1 MNKQTKTTNNM
12 KKFFKVLLLAAVAL
26 MPVMGM
32 AQTENERDYA
42 WEQQMRSQQYL
53 DSVKAATKQA
63 EYEHEEKMLHLRN
76 ELKARQFNLFWNEDL
91 WLLFVFAGGT
101 ITIVILCLRHSRR
114 KAEDHKELI
123 NKLIDNNLL
132 NSTEPISKEAI
143 EALMKP
149 KKIEKERFI
158 GDATLLGLGIGLFVG
173 AREIIHS
180 GPEDFL
186 GLAGVILIGLGLFR
200 LIISTITTIIER
212 RNAKR
217 KLETKLMEE
226 AVRKQTTDIV
236 QEAEVIE
243 EK

>member
-1 MNKQTKTTNNM
+1 M

-32 AQTENERDYA
+32 AQDYNSPEAQYERTRQIKEY
-42 WEQQMRSQQYL
+42 E
-53 DSVKAATKQA
+53 DSVAG
-63 EYEHEEKMLHLRN
+63 
-76 ELKARQFNLFWNEDL
+76 ARQAQLDRHTERMAQLESDTQIRKINAIWDDDILIMVCFIAAGISV
-91 WLLFVFAGGT
+91 LL
-101 ITIVILCLRHSRR
+101 LCLRHSRR

-132 NSTEPISKEAI
+132 NSTEPISKETI

-149 KKIEKERFI
+149 NKTEKERFI

-173 AREIIHS
+173 ARALRG
-180 GPEDFL
+180 GPDDLLSFA
-186 GLAGVILIGLGLFR
+186 GMTLAGLGLFR
-200 LIISTITTIIER
+200 LIIRTITTIIER

-217 KLETKLMEE
+217 KLEKKLMEE
-226 AVRKQTTDIV
+226 AVRKQRTDIV

>member
-1 MNKQTKTTNNM
+1 M

-32 AQTENERDYA
+32 AQADKEHDYA
-42 WEQQMRSQQYL
+42 WERQMRSQEYL

-63 EYEHEEKMLHLRN
+63 EYEHEEKMLDIKN
-76 ELKARQFNLFWNEDL
+76 EFRAHRFNLFWDEDL
-91 WLLFVFAGGT
+91 WALFLLAGGT
-101 ITIVILCLRHSRR
+101 LTIVTLCLRHSRR

-149 KKIEKERFI
+149 KKSDKERYIF
-158 GDATLLGLGIGLFVG
+158 DATLLGIGLAASIISVVERLAEGFALISFILAGIGLLRIVTRATYSYF
-173 AREIIHS
+173 ENK
-180 GPEDFL
+180 
-186 GLAGVILIGLGLFR
+186 
-200 LIISTITTIIER
+200 
-212 RNAKR
+212 NAQK
-217 KLETKLMEE
+217 K
-226 AVRKQTTDIV
+226 TTDTA
-236 QEAEVIE
+236 QEAEIVE

>member
-1 MNKQTKTTNNM
+1 M

-32 AQTENERDYA
+32 AQTENKSDYA
-42 WEQQMRSQQYL
+42 WERQMRSQEYA
-53 DSVKAATKQA
+53 DSVQAAKQQA
-63 EYEHEEKMLHLRN
+63 QYAHEMAMHSMTSGY
-76 ELKARQFNLFWNEDL
+76 RQQRFDAFWNSGVL
-91 WLLFVFAGGT
+91 PCCILGAGA
-101 ITIVILCLRHSRR
+101 ILVLVLCLRHSRR

-149 KKIEKERFI
+149 KKSDKERFI

-200 LIISTITTIIER
+200 LIIRTITTIIER

-226 AVRKQTTDIV
+226 AVRKQRTDIV

>member
-1 MNKQTKTTNNM
+1 M

-32 AQTENERDYA
+32 AQETDSPETTYELKLKL
-42 WEQQMRSQQYL
+42 QQHE
-53 DSVKAATKQA
+53 DSVAGARLQLNNEHLQKMAEIRQQGQITKMRA
-63 EYEHEEKMLHLRN
+63 I
-76 ELKARQFNLFWNEDL
+76 WNEDL

-143 EALMKP
+143 EALMRP
-149 KKIEKERFI
+149 KKSEKDKYI
-158 GDATLLGLGIGLFVG
+158 TDATLLGI
-173 AREIIHS
+173 
-180 GPEDFL
+180 
-186 GLAGVILIGLGLFR
+186 GLAGAIICIAEDLQKNSELGLIFFILTGIALLR
-200 LIISTITTIIER
+200 IVTRATFSYFENK
-212 RNAKR
+212 NAQK
-217 KLETKLMEE
+217 KAAE
-226 AVRKQTTDIV
+226 AVREPKVKPIE
-236 QEAEVIE
+236 EAEVIE

>member
-1 MNKQTKTTNNM
+1 M

-32 AQTENERDYA
+32 AQDYNSPEAQYERTRQIKEY
-42 WEQQMRSQQYL
+42 E
-53 DSVKAATKQA
+53 DSVAG
-63 EYEHEEKMLHLRN
+63 
-76 ELKARQFNLFWNEDL
+76 ARQAQLDRHTERMAQLESDTQIRKINAIWDDDVLTMACFIA
-91 WLLFVFAGGT
+91 AG
-101 ITIVILCLRHSRR
+101 IIVLVLCLRHSRR

-132 NSTEPISKEAI
+132 NSSEPISKEAI

-149 KKIEKERFI
+149 KKTEKERFI

-173 AREIIHS
+173 ARALRG
-180 GPEDFL
+180 GPDDLLSFA
-186 GLAGVILIGLGLFR
+186 GMTLAGLGLLR
-200 LIISTITTIIER
+200 LIIRTITTIIER

-226 AVRKQTTDIV
+226 AVRKQRTDVV

>member
-1 MNKQTKTTNNM
+1 M

-32 AQTENERDYA
+32 AQNYNSPEAQYERTR
-42 WEQQMRSQQYL
+42 QIKQYE
-53 DSVKAATKQA
+53 DSVAG
-63 EYEHEEKMLHLRN
+63 
-76 ELKARQFNLFWNEDL
+76 ARQAQLDRHTERMAQLESDTQIRKINAIWDDDILIMACFIA
-91 WLLFVFAGGT
+91 AG
-101 ITIVILCLRHSRR
+101 IIVLVLCLRHSRR

-132 NSTEPISKEAI
+132 NSTEPISKETI

-149 KKIEKERFI
+149 KKTEKERFI

-173 AREIIHS
+173 ARALRG
-180 GPEDFL
+180 GPDDLLSFA
-186 GLAGVILIGLGLFR
+186 GMTLAGLGLLR
-200 LIISTITTIIER
+200 LFIRTVATVTGPYLFQGRR

-217 KLETKLMEE
+217 ELETKLMEE
-226 AVRKQTTDIV
+226 AVRKQRTDIV

>member
-1 MNKQTKTTNNM
+1 M

-32 AQTENERDYA
+32 AQNLDSSQAKWEREMRMRQYEDSVA
-42 WEQQMRSQQYL
+42 SARQAQLDKHAREMASIEQQAQITKMR
-53 DSVKAATKQA
+53 AI
-63 EYEHEEKMLHLRN
+63 
-76 ELKARQFNLFWNEDL
+76 WNEDL

-149 KKIEKERFI
+149 KKSEKERYIF
-158 GDATLLGLGIGLFVG
+158 DATLIGIG
-173 AREIIHS
+173 I
-180 GPEDFL
+180 
-186 GLAGVILIGLGLFR
+186 AGVLQDGLVHEVELAAYILAAIGLLRIVTRATF
-200 LIISTITTIIER
+200 SYFENK
-212 RNAKR
+212 NAQK
-217 KLETKLMEE
+217 KAAE
-226 AVRKQTTDIV
+226 AVREPKAKPIE
-236 QEAEVIE
+236 EAEVIE

>member
-1 MNKQTKTTNNM
+1 M

-32 AQTENERDYA
+32 AQDYNSPEAQYERTRQIKEY
-42 WEQQMRSQQYL
+42 E
-53 DSVKAATKQA
+53 DSVQAAKQQA
-63 EYEHEEKMLHLRN
+63 QYAHEMAMHSMKSGY
-76 ELKARQFNLFWNEDL
+76 RQQRFDAFWDSGVL
-91 WLLFVFAGGT
+91 PCCILGAGA
-101 ITIVILCLRHSRR
+101 ILVLVLCLRHSRR

-132 NSTEPISKEAI
+132 NSTEPISKESI

-149 KKIEKERFI
+149 KKTEKERFI

-173 AREIIHS
+173 ASAIHR
-180 GPEDFL
+180 GPEEFL
-186 GLAGVILIGLGLFR
+186 RLAGMILIGLGLFR
-200 LIISTITTIIER
+200 LIIRTITTIIER

-226 AVRKQTTDIV
+226 AVRKQRTDVV

>member
-1 MNKQTKTTNNM
+1 M

-32 AQTENERDYA
+32 AQNSHSPEAQYERSR
-42 WEQQMRSQQYL
+42 QIKQYE
-53 DSVKAATKQA
+53 DSVAG
-63 EYEHEEKMLHLRN
+63 
-76 ELKARQFNLFWNEDL
+76 ARQAQLDRHAERMAQIDADIRKNSAIRGEDVL
-91 WLLFVFAGGT
+91 IVLIIVCIIAAG
-101 ITIVILCLRHSRR
+101 IAALVLCLRHSRK

-149 KKIEKERFI
+149 KKTEKERFI

-173 AREIIHS
+173 ALEIIHG

-200 LIISTITTIIER
+200 LIIRTITTIIER

-217 KLETKLMEE
+217 KLEAKLMEE
-226 AVRKQTTDIV
+226 AVRKQRTDIV

>member
-1 MNKQTKTTNNM
+1 M

-42 WEQQMRSQQYL
+42 WERQMRSQEYA
-53 DSVKAATKQA
+53 DSVQAAKQQA
-63 EYEHEEKMLHLRN
+63 QYAHEMAMHSMKSGY
-76 ELKARQFNLFWNEDL
+76 RQQRFDAFWNNGVL
-91 WLLFVFAGGT
+91 PSCILGAGA
-101 ITIVILCLRHSRR
+101 ILVLVLCLRHSRR

-149 KKIEKERFI
+149 KKSEKERFI
-158 GDATLLGLGIGLFVG
+158 GDATLVGLGLGIGFASNKLQGG
-173 AREIIHS
+173 ANEILVFAAYILL
-180 GPEDFL
+180 FL
-186 GLAGVILIGLGLFR
+186 GALRLVIRTIFMIIGYFA
-200 LIISTITTIIER
+200 
-212 RNAKR
+212 NKKR
-217 KLETKLMEE
+217 KSKIEVK
-226 AVRKQTTDIV
+226 V
-236 QEAEVIE
+236 AEVLE

>member
-1 MNKQTKTTNNM
+1 MNKPIKTTNDM
-12 KKFFKVLLLAAVAL
+12 KKFFRMLLLAAVAL

-32 AQTENERDYA
+32 AQDYNSPEAKYERTR
-42 WEQQMRSQQYL
+42 QIKQYE
-53 DSVKAATKQA
+53 DSVAG
-63 EYEHEEKMLHLRN
+63 
-76 ELKARQFNLFWNEDL
+76 ARQAQLDRHTERMAQLESDTQIRKINAIWDDDILIMACFIA
-91 WLLFVFAGGT
+91 AG
-101 ITIVILCLRHSRR
+101 IIVLVLCLRHSRR

-149 KKIEKERFI
+149 KKTEKERFI

-173 AREIIHS
+173 ALEIIHG

-200 LIISTITTIIER
+200 LIIRTITTIIER

-226 AVRKQTTDIV
+226 AVRKQRTDIV

>member
-1 MNKQTKTTNNM
+1 M

-32 AQTENERDYA
+32 AQDYNSPEAQYERTRQIKEY
-42 WEQQMRSQQYL
+42 E
-53 DSVKAATKQA
+53 DSVAG
-63 EYEHEEKMLHLRN
+63 
-76 ELKARQFNLFWNEDL
+76 ARQAQLDRHTERMAQLETDAQIRKINAIWDDDILIMVF
-91 WLLFVFAGGT
+91 FVAAG
-101 ITIVILCLRHSRR
+101 IIVLVLCLRHSRR

-149 KKIEKERFI
+149 KKTEKERFI

-173 AREIIHS
+173 ARALRG
-180 GPEDFL
+180 GPDDLLSFA
-186 GLAGVILIGLGLFR
+186 GMTLAGLGLLR
-200 LIISTITTIIER
+200 LFIRTVATVTGPYLFQGRR

-217 KLETKLMEE
+217 EPKVNPIE
-226 AVRKQTTDIV
+226 
-236 QEAEVIE
+236 EAEVIE

>member
-1 MNKQTKTTNNM
+1 M

-32 AQTENERDYA
+32 AQEKPSEKDVEQKFER
-42 WEQQMRSQQYL
+42 EMQLRQYT
-53 DSVKAATKQA
+53 DSVERARLTQLYAHQEEMAHLKSNATIRKINAIWDDDILIMVCFIAA
-63 EYEHEEKMLHLRN
+63 
-76 ELKARQFNLFWNEDL
+76 
-91 WLLFVFAGGT
+91 G
-101 ITIVILCLRHSRR
+101 ITVLVLCLRHSRR

-149 KKIEKERFI
+149 KKTEKERFI

-173 AREIIHS
+173 AQEIIHG

-200 LIISTITTIIER
+200 LIIRTITTIIER

-226 AVRKQTTDIV
+226 AVRKQRTDIV

-243 EK
+243 EQ

>member
-1 MNKQTKTTNNM
+1 M

-32 AQTENERDYA
+32 AQVTDSPEAKYER
-42 WEQQMRSQQYL
+42 QLRLQQYE
-53 DSVKAATKQA
+53 DSVAG
-63 EYEHEEKMLHLRN
+63 
-76 ELKARQFNLFWNEDL
+76 ARQAQLYAHQEEMANIERYAKRDVLNTFWDDDIL
-91 WLLFVFAGGT
+91 ILVCFIAAG
-101 ITIVILCLRHSRR
+101 IVVLVLCLRHSRR

-132 NSTEPISKEAI
+132 NSSEPISKDAI

-149 KKIEKERFI
+149 KKSEKERFI

-173 AREIIHS
+173 ALEIHG
-180 GPEDFL
+180 GPEELL
-186 GLAGVILIGLGLFR
+186 GLVGVILIGLGLFR
-200 LIISTITTIIER
+200 LIIRTITTIIER

-226 AVRKQTTDIV
+226 AVRKQRTDIV

>member
-1 MNKQTKTTNNM
+1 M

-42 WEQQMRSQQYL
+42 WERQMRSQEYA
-53 DSVKAATKQA
+53 DSVQAAKQQA
-63 EYEHEEKMLHLRN
+63 EYEHKERMAEIKN
-76 ELKARQFNLFWNEDL
+76 AARTSVIRTFWNEDL

-149 KKIEKERFI
+149 KKSDKDKFI
-158 GDATLLGLGIGLFVG
+158 TDATLVGLGLGIGFG
-173 AREIIHS
+173 S
-180 GPEDFL
+180 GTVHGGVSDILEVAAFILLFL
-186 GLAGVILIGLGLFR
+186 GALRLVIRTIFMIIGYFA
-200 LIISTITTIIER
+200 
-212 RNAKR
+212 NKKR
-217 KLETKLMEE
+217 KSKIE
-226 AVRKQTTDIV
+226 AK
-236 QEAEVIE
+236 EAEVVE